1 MQSLPERHILKL
13 SEKALRDDNIDFV
26 LKKLQSKYE
35 EQLYIVGNGEI
46 GALIDSD
53 CLLEG
58 EYGRFEAAFYIVA
71 PDEEFDAVLPAA
83 DYLCM
88 TVKGS
93 YARMRE
99 EWSKLLV
106 YAQREGVS
114 VCGSGVELYLID
126 NHDTNKENEFI
137 TELQI
142 AVR

>member
-1 MQSLPERHILKL
+1 M
-13 SEKALRDDNIDFV
+13 
-26 LKKLQSKYE
+26 
-35 EQLYIVGNGEI
+35 
-46 GALIDSD
+46 
-53 CLLEG
+53 
-58 EYGRFEAAFYIVA
+58 
-71 PDEEFDAVLPAA
+71 LPAA